1 MSNQKEDTVFN
12 AFHNKK
18 TKKGA
23 QKSQENMSTDS
34 PSNEQNAKVVVTLPG
49 DQAVNGELN
58 QATETQPTEIETVQ
72 EATGQGAADNFINNK
87 QGISP
92 EAERFLNKK
101 GSQSDNFLDFLEF
114 KEVETGD
121 PAPVLLDQAFFNM
134 VKDISISEDN
144 AVTINFFNRSQFI
157 AVPEN
162 WLTNEITIAK
172 LVDVGVRYSY
182 VPNQN
187 LFTRLKN
194 VLVHNGGNISSYT
207 DNKYFWLPSKQV

>member
-1 MSNQKEDTVFN
+1 MSNQKEDTVFS
-12 AFHNKK
+12 AFHQKK
-18 TKKGA
+18 AKNGG
-23 QKSQENMSTDS
+23 QKSHKNMPTAS
-34 PSNEQNAKVVVTLPG
+34 PADEQNAKVVVTLPG
-49 DQAVNGELN
+49 DQAVNGEHN
-58 QATETQPTEIETVQ
+58 QTSETQPTEIETVQ

-92 EAERFLNKK
+92 EAERFLNEK
-101 GSQSDNFLDFLEF
+101 GSQRDNFLDFLDF

-144 AVTINFFNRSQFI
+144 AVTINFFNGSQFI

-162 WLTNEITIAK
+162 WLTNAITVEK